1 MVTLSNTS
9 KKAVLVALLLMT
21 GVAMLSPL
29 AYAAEGAG
37 VDPEEEARLQAEAHR
52 KAQAE
57 ATTGSG
63 LRAVGLGLGAAIA
76 IAGAGIATSKAQA
89 AVGAGGTGAITEK
102 PELFGNVLILFAIP
116 ETIVVFGFVIAIMLV
131 LAI

>member
-1 MVTLSNTS
+1 MVTLSNMS
-9 KKAVLVALLLMT
+9 KTASIVALLLFAGMLV
-21 GVAMLSPL
+21 VAPMSF
-29 AYAAEGAG
+29 AAEAPAEQG
-37 VDPEEEARLQAEAHR
+37 QAQDAS
-52 KAQAE
+52 
-57 ATTGSG
+57 TGSG
-63 LRAVGLGLGAAIA
+63 LRTLGLAIGAGIA
-76 IAGAGIATSKAQA
+76 IAGAGLATGKAQA

>member
-1 MVTLSNTS
+1 MVKLSNTS
-9 KKAVLVALLLMT
+9 KKTALVALMLLAGT
-21 GVAMLSPL
+21 LMLAPMGF
-29 AYAAEGAG
+29 AAEGAVEG
-37 VDPEEEARLQAEAHR
+37 GEEIVGETVSQTA
-52 KAQAE
+52 

-63 LRAVGLGLGAAIA
+63 LRALGLAIGAGIA
-76 IAGAGIATSKAQA
+76 IAGSGIATSKAQA

-102 PELFGNVLILFAIP
+102 PELFGNVLLLFAIP

>member
-1 MVTLSNTS
+1 MVTLSNMS
-9 KKAVLVALLLMT
+9 KKVALVALMLLVGMMT
-21 GVAMLSPL
+21 LAPL
-29 AYAAEGAG
+29 GYAAEGAG
-37 VDPEEEARLQAEAHR
+37 VDEAEEARLNAETVRKARAEAS
-52 KAQAE
+52 
-57 ATTGSG
+57 TGSG
-63 LRAVGLGLGAAIA
+63 LRALGLALGAGIA

>member
-1 MVTLSNTS
+1 MVTLSMRC
-9 KKAVLVALLLMT
+9 KKAVFLGLMILAAMWAAAPLVL
-21 GVAMLSPL
+21 
-29 AYAAEGAG
+29 AAEGA
-37 VDPEEEARLQAEAHR
+37 AAEGGAMEQEHS
-52 KAQAE
+52 
-57 ATTGSG
+57 TGSG
-63 LRAVGLGLGAAIA
+63 LRVMGLAIGAGIA
-76 IAGAGIATSKAQA
+76 IAGAGLATGRAQA

>member
-1 MVTLSNTS
+1 MVTLSETS
-9 KKAVLVALLLMT
+9 KKAVLVALLLLA
-21 GVAMLSPL
+21 GMLTLAPL
-29 AYAAEGAG
+29 GFAAEGTAEG
-37 VDPEEEARLQAEAHR
+37 EAESV
-52 KAQAE
+52 AQTS

-76 IAGAGIATSKAQA
+76 IAGAGIATSRAQA

-102 PELFGNVLILFAIP
+102 PELFGSVLILFAIP

>member
-1 MVTLSNTS
+1 MVTLSEMT
-9 KKAVLVALLLMT
+9 KKAGIVALLLLAGILAFAPLSLAAEAPAEE
-21 GVAMLSPL
+21 GVAQDAS
-29 AYAAEGAG
+29 
-37 VDPEEEARLQAEAHR
+37 
-52 KAQAE
+52 
-57 ATTGSG
+57 TGSG
-63 LRAVGLGLGAAIA
+63 LRAMGLAIGAGIA
-76 IAGAGIATSKAQA
+76 IAGAGLATGRAQA